1 MKTRTLNLIALA
13 AVSVSAPMLGMA
25 SGASVLERCVK
36 AFMADLSNQ
45 TTTTLKLRD
54 SYYEPDQA
62 FMPFRDASGSLML
75 TARDAHDNHAVGRA
89 VCTIGSNGEV
99 DLRAEPL
106 VADYLH

>member
-62 FMPFRDASGSLML
+62 FMPFHAGGALTL

-89 VCTIGSNGEV
+89 VCIIGSNGEV

-106 VADYLH
+106 VEEYLH